1 MGLTVARSGGP
12 ACCVRRPSQPPE
24 WSFIKYE
31 PSVERRSSKREK
43 KSRCPSIASPFLY
56 KYLPLVSPLMSQR
69 APESAEAAAPEP
81 ARQSAPRL
89 SAPRPP
95 RRRPERRWPFRP
107 VRPADCSSAAVT
119 SSGAT
124 HIMCAQRGVR
134 PQRRRAAQGPR
145 AASAV
150 GDRSSVF
157 TRVSLPVASAP
168 YFIPRVHAD
177 AASARSGWQAT
188 QPPLTLRKRVR
199 CSHLPCNPAAVPG
212 PRPILYTVVAP
223 GPRTQ

>member
-1 MGLTVARSGGP
+1 MGLTVASSGGP
-12 ACCVRRPSQPPE
+12 ACCARRPSQPPE
-24 WSFIKYE
+24 WSFTKYE

-95 RRRPERRWPFRP
+95 RRRPERRWPFRL
-107 VRPADCSSAAVT
+107 VRPANCSSAAVT

-124 HIMCAQRGVR
+124 HIMCAPARCAPSTGSTARRVRGR
-134 PQRRRAAQGPR
+134 
-145 AASAV
+145 
-150 GDRSSVF
+150 DRSSVF
-157 TRVSLPVASAP
+157 TRERVLCVL
-168 YFIPRVHAD
+168 IPRMHAD
-177 AASARSGWQAT
+177 AAWVCSRWQPT
-188 QPPLTLRKRVR
+188 QPPFGTKETNRVR
-199 CSHLPCNPAAVPG
+199 LRAEGAF
-212 PRPILYTVVAP
+212 
-223 GPRTQ
+223 

>member
-134 PQRRRAAQGPR
+134 PQRRAGPR

-150 GDRSSVF
+150 RDRSSVF
-157 TRVSLPVASAP
+157 TPVAYTVPSVL
-168 YFIPRVHAD
+168 YTHVHAD
-177 AASARSGWQAT
+177 AASVCSGWQPT
-188 QPPLTLRKRVR
+188 QPPFDTKETNV
-199 CSHLPCNPAAVPG
+199 
-212 PRPILYTVVAP
+212 
-223 GPRTQ
+223 

>member
-124 HIMCAQRGVR
+124 HIMCAQARCAPTATGSTARRVSGAR
-134 PQRRRAAQGPR
+134 SFAGFHPFLLARSVLMQRRRVQG
-145 AASAV
+145 
-150 GDRSSVF
+150 G
-157 TRVSLPVASAP
+157 
-168 YFIPRVHAD
+168 
-177 AASARSGWQAT
+177 
-188 QPPLTLRKRVR
+188 KRNNR
-199 CSHLPCNPAAVPG
+199 
-212 PRPILYTVVAP
+212 R
-223 GPRTQ
+223 